1 MHPKIHYQFPA
12 IIWQHESTAGGSWQ
26 FASLPSDMS
35 VEIRNLLQWQEE
47 GWGRLKAI
55 AKIGETEWK
64 TSIWFDSKS
73 KVYLL
78 PLKAEIRK
86 KEKLEIGMELE
97 ISIWV

>member
-1 MHPKIHYQFPA
+1 MNPKIHYQFHTK
-12 IIWQHESTAGGSWQ
+12 IWQHQGTAGGSWQ

-35 VEIRNLLQWQEE
+35 VEIRNLLQCQEE
-47 GWGRLKAI
+47 GWGRLKAKAQI
-55 AKIGETEWK
+55 NQTTWD

-73 KVYLL
+73 KTYLL